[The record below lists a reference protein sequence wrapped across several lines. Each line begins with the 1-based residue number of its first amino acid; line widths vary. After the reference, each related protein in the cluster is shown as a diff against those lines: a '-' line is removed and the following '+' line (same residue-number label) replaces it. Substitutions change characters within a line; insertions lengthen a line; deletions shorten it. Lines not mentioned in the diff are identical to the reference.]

1 MNTTLRPRRTFT
13 LGRAGRPDDALLDAS
28 GAAAAADLLALAA
41 CPPAEALR
49 RLGSSESGLSEI
61 EVIARLKEH
70 GINQLPPGASPALLA
85 SVRSPFV
92 LLLADPGRGC
102 GADR

>member
-70 GINQLPPGASPALLA
+70 GINQLPPGRPRPCWPACA
-85 SVRSPFV
+85 ARSCCCW
-92 LLLADPGRGC
+92 RSWT
-102 GADR
+102 RSWR